1 MSSRDEQQRMLASIQ
16 QLVDSYEAAGGS
28 ADEAAAARSKLACVL
43 SHHPSDNNDDGTS
56 GAEQSESTEQA
67 DKEALQLMHRI
78 EGQLD
83 YVEQLVSSADE
94 STLAFVREGL
104 SEFAHS
110 NDKSTDEEQEEA
122 GGGYS

>member
-1 MSSRDEQQRMLASIQ
+1 MGSRDEQQRMLASIQ

-43 SHHPSDNNDDGTS
+43 SHHPSDNNDDETS
-56 GAEQSESTEQA
+56 GAEQSDSTEQA
-67 DKEALQLMHRI
+67 DKEALQVMHRI

-83 YVEQLVSSADE
+83 HVEQLVSSADE

-110 NDKSTDEEQEEA
+110 NDKSTDEEQKEA
-122 GGGYS
+122 GGSHS